1 MLTWRQG
8 THILSEVSKKDE
20 VSLADFITM
29 IAKSS
34 IARAS
39 GTAVFL
45 TGNPDATPTALL
57 HNIQTQQGIAREQHH
72 PESDY

>member
-1 MLTWRQG
+1 
-8 THILSEVSKKDE
+8 
-20 VSLADFITM
+20 M

-57 HNIQTQQGIAREQHH
+57 HKHQTQQGFAREQHH
-72 PESDY
+72 PESHY